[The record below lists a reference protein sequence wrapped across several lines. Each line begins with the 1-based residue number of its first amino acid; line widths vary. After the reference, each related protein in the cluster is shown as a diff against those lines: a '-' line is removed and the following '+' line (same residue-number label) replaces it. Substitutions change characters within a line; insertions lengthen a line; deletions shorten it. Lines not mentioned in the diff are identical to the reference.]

1 MIIHGPRPNRDFT
14 VIPNRVL
21 RDELLSYRARGLLC
35 YLLSM
40 PPDWQVSSHRLTLE
54 VGEGRD
60 AVRAAIRELISNGH
74 QVHIVTA
81 SSWPGAESYMNKS
94 GAEFHVLRNKEEI
107 PFRYDVAIGD
117 SAWDIPMLKK
127 ARFMFCPKDAQS
139 EVRFM
144 TDMNILE
151 TKGGDGVMAEIVEI
165 FIL

>member
-1 MIIHGPRPNRDFT
+1 
-14 VIPNRVL
+14 
-21 RDELLSYRARGLLC
+21 
-35 YLLSM
+35 
-40 PPDWQVSSHRLTLE
+40 
-54 VGEGRD
+54 
-60 AVRAAIRELISNGH
+60 LIANGH

-94 GAEFHVLRNKEEI
+94 GAEFHILRNKEEI

-127 ARFMFCPKDAQS
+127 ARYMFCPKDAQS
-139 EVRFM
+139 EVRFLK
-144 TDMNILE
+144 DINILE